1 MRNLEF
7 SCATTV
13 EPPARSGALLSVSS
27 KCQCV
32 LITNFTGAPPSPL
45 SDSWSLG
52 HAGATN
58 VSTTTMPSGP
68 WSTTTLPPG
77 PASRVRFSPSGCAC
91 IGMAPIRARNAATGS
106 CGRAVGCGVARPVAA
121 RASSRGKS
129 PSTSAPAPI
138 AAIIRN
144 HSRRVLLVTVGLTVH
159 LPSRVSVQYDP
170 GGVEGKARSEDSPGF
185 LSHPGATLRA
195 MTTKAARLSKSRFTS
210 GLQCHKKLWWEVHEP
225 DALELQPDKVLQD
238 LFDQGRQV
246 GEAARARYPGGVLID
261 LPHHAGAA
269 RVAAT
274 GGAFLPQVPD
284 EIARQRDMLAG
295 PLPDVP
301 VGLHCFEPWE
311 CPFMGRCW
319 PETPDHI
326 RHLAGVGPKKTA
338 AYLTRG
344 ITSIGDLPAREKL
357 NFTQRRQLKAMAE
370 KRIIVEPTLAA
381 ELAPFGGAVLG
392 FLDFETIAR
401 AIPVW
406 PGMAPWQQAAAQ
418 FSYHERQLDGTYTHA
433 AFLAEG
439 PDDAR
444 PKLAAATVRATANA
458 ERVVMYTPFEK
469 TRIRELQ
476 RAVPELSAELA
487 ALEAKLIDLHP
498 VVKNCVYHPDFRGSF
513 SLKYILTPLV
523 PELTYSDLV
532 IVDGRVASVEI
543 ARLLFVADKI
553 PRQERDRVRQDL
565 LDYCERDTWAMVRLV
580 ERLRELSERH

>member
-1 MRNLEF
+1 M
-7 SCATTV
+7 TPT
-13 EPPARSGALLSVSS
+13 
-27 KCQCV
+27 
-32 LITNFTGAPPSPL
+32 
-45 SDSWSLG
+45 
-52 HAGATN
+52 
-58 VSTTTMPSGP
+58 
-68 WSTTTLPPG
+68 
-77 PASRVRFSPSGCAC
+77 
-91 IGMAPIRARNAATGS
+91 
-106 CGRAVGCGVARPVAA
+106 AV
-121 RASSRGKS
+121 
-129 PSTSAPAPI
+129 
-138 AAIIRN
+138 
-144 HSRRVLLVTVGLTVH
+144 
-159 LPSRVSVQYDP
+159 
-170 GGVEGKARSEDSPGF
+170 
-185 LSHPGATLRA
+185 
-195 MTTKAARLSKSRFTS
+195 RLSKSRFTS

-246 GEAARARYPGGVLID
+246 GAVARTRYPGGVLID
-261 LPHHAGAA
+261 LPHHAGPA

-274 GGAFLPQVPD
+274 EQALDAGAPAIFEATFIADDTFVAIDVLEKTNDGYRLTEVKSSSSQKDEHIADVAIQARVAAACGVKITAAAVLHLNKEFRHPASGDLFARSDVTGAVAAFLPTVPD
-284 EIARQRDMLAG
+284 EITRQREMLAG

-301 VGLHCFEPWE
+301 VGLHCFEPRE

-319 PETPDHI
+319 PDAPDHI
-326 RHLAGVGPKKTA
+326 RHLAGVGPKRTA
-338 AYLTRG
+338 AYLARG
-344 ITSIGDLPAREKL
+344 ITSIAELPAREKL
-357 NFTQRRQLKAMAE
+357 NFTQKRQLKAMAE
-370 KRIIVEPTLAA
+370 KRLIVEPTLARA
-381 ELAPFGGAVLG
+381 LAPFTSPLSAAAERGTGGEASRLG

-418 FSYHERQLDGTYTHA
+418 FSYHERQPDGTYTHA

-444 PKLAAATVRATANA
+444 PKLAAAMVRATANA

-476 RAVPELSAELA
+476 RAVPALAAELA

-523 PELTYSDLV
+523 PELTYDDLV

-553 PRQERDRVRQDL
+553 PSHERDRVRQDL
-565 LDYCERDTWAMVRLV
+565 LNYCERDTWAMVKLV
-580 ERLRELSERH
+580 EALCELALRPPSPRSGEGDRG

>member
-1 MRNLEF
+1 
-7 SCATTV
+7 
-13 EPPARSGALLSVSS
+13 
-27 KCQCV
+27 
-32 LITNFTGAPPSPL
+32 
-45 SDSWSLG
+45 
-52 HAGATN
+52 
-58 VSTTTMPSGP
+58 
-68 WSTTTLPPG
+68 
-77 PASRVRFSPSGCAC
+77 
-91 IGMAPIRARNAATGS
+91 
-106 CGRAVGCGVARPVAA
+106 
-121 RASSRGKS
+121 
-129 PSTSAPAPI
+129 
-138 AAIIRN
+138 
-144 HSRRVLLVTVGLTVH
+144 
-159 LPSRVSVQYDP
+159 
-170 GGVEGKARSEDSPGF
+170 
-185 LSHPGATLRA
+185 

-225 DALELQPDKVLQD
+225 DAVELQPDKVLQD

-274 GGAFLPQVPD
+274 QAALDAGAPAIFEATFIADDTFVAIDVLEKQSNGYHLTEVKSSTSQKDEHIPDVAIQARVAAACGVQITAATVLHLNKEFRNPGSGDLFARTDVTAPVAAFLPQVPD
-284 EIARQRDMLAG
+284 EIAQQREMLAG

-301 VGLHCFEPWE
+301 VGLHCFEPRE
-311 CPFMGRCW
+311 CPFMRRCW
-319 PETPDHI
+319 PDTPDHI
-326 RHLAGVGPKKTA
+326 RNLAGVGPKRTA
-338 AYLTRG
+338 AYLARG
-344 ITSIGDLPAREKL
+344 ITCIADLPAKEKL

-370 KRIIVEPTLAA
+370 HRIIVERTLAR
-381 ELAPFGGAVLG
+381 ELEPFVVAARLG

-418 FSYHERQLDGTYTHA
+418 FSYHERQPDGTYTHA

-444 PKLAAATVRATANA
+444 PKLAAAMVRATARA
-458 ERVVMYTPFEK
+458 DRVVTYTGFEK

-476 RAVPELSAELA
+476 QAVPELAAELA

-523 PELTYSDLV
+523 PELTYDDLV

-553 PRQERDRVRQDL
+553 PRHERDRVRQDL
-565 LDYCERDTWAMVRLV
+565 LDYCQRDTWAMVKLV
-580 ERLRELSERH
+580 ERLQQLSERH